1 MVLIV
6 LLVGLVLSVITILYQ
21 YKIIKKQ
28 NLEIRLLKI
37 IVEKREKSM

>member
-6 LLVGLVLSVITILYQ
+6 LLVVLVLSVITILYQ
-21 YKIIKKQ
+21 YKIIKKR

-37 IVEKREKSM
+37 IVEKREESM